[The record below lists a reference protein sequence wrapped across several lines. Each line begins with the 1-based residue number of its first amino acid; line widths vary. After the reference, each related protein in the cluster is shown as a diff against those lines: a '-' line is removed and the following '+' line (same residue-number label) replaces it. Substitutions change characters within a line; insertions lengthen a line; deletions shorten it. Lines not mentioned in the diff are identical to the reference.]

1 MDSEKIL
8 FCYRDDKIKKTAF
21 YETTDEML
29 LVAPLP
35 CARTLFG
42 RSFSISPK
50 QIKKNIAGV
59 YEASGAQY
67 LWLDDALCDFLQMD
81 RMYLPE
87 ILLEKWLEEI
97 PFFHTLVFA
106 DDKRGRALGYIRM
119 KTDRLAAVCIVC
131 YDKNV
136 PEYENLAATLLQKE
150 GIVLQIFTY
159 EMLTACPKLF
169 ESELILKGRA
179 AVLDFEGKRS
189 FWDKRL
195 LNDMGYY
202 SFWKEIR
209 LFLDT
214 FQKNRYNTLTK

>member
-8 FCYRDDKIKKTAF
+8 FCYRDDKIKKAAF
-21 YETTDEML
+21 YETADEMR
-29 LVAPLP
+29 LVAPMP
-35 CARTLFG
+35 CVRTLFG
-42 RSFSISPK
+42 KTFSID
-50 QIKKNIAGV
+50 QRRIKKNIAAI

-67 LWLDDALCDFLQMD
+67 LWLDDALCDYLQMD
-81 RMYLPE
+81 KMDLPE
-87 ILLEKWLEEI
+87 VLLEKWLEEI

-106 DDKRGRALGYIRM
+106 DDKRGRALGYIRA
-119 KTDRLAAVCIVC
+119 KTDKLASVCVVC
-131 YDKNV
+131 YEENV
-136 PEYENLAATLLQKE
+136 LEYENLAAFLLQKE
-150 GIVLQIFTY
+150 GMVLQIFTY
-159 EMLTACPKLF
+159 EMLYAKPKLF
-169 ESELILKGRA
+169 ANGLILKGRA

>member
-1 MDSEKIL
+1 MKISVRTQIL
-8 FCYRDDKIKKTAF
+8 RFLR
-21 YETTDEML
+21 EGML
-29 LVAPLP
+29 
-35 CARTLFG
+35 
-42 RSFSISPK
+42 
-50 QIKKNIAGV
+50 
-59 YEASGAQY
+59 
-67 LWLDDALCDFLQMD
+67 DFLQMEKMD
-81 RMYLPE
+81 LPE
-87 ILLEKWLEEI
+87 VLLEKWLEEI

-106 DDKRGRALGYIRM
+106 DDRRGRALDYICT
-119 KTDRLAAVCIVC
+119 KTDGLAAVCIVC
-131 YDKNV
+131 YEENV
-136 PEYENLAATLLQKE
+136 LEYENLAAFLMQKE

-159 EMLTACPKLF
+159 EMLYAKPKLF
-169 ESELILKGRA
+169 ANGLISKGRA